1 MYRKGCEFSHGPYG
15 LGQTHA
21 TMAITMELSKA
32 ARQSR
37 ANPERLPQF
46 GLFFATWEHEVG
58 IISNHRL
65 ACCGEYVPWPYTHC
79 PLHLG

>member
-21 TMAITMELSKA
+21 TMAITMELRKA

-37 ANPERLPQF
+37 ANPKKIASIWIVLC
-46 GLFFATWEHEVG
+46 
-58 IISNHRL
+58 N
-65 ACCGEYVPWPYTHC
+65 
-79 PLHLG
+79 LGT